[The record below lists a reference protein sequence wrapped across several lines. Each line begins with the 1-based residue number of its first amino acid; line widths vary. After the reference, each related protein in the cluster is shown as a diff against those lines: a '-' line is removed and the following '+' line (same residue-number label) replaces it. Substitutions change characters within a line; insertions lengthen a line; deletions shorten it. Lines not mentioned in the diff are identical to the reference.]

1 MQELAVEKIGSGSP
15 LVLLHGTNST
25 VHETWGPCLAEL
37 DTEMML
43 VSTSRRGLTRLGTD
57 LGSSKGSV
65 GSGREVL
72 VALIGRG
79 VVTS

>member
-1 MQELAVEKIGSGSP
+1 MWTYLDSG
-15 LVLLHGTNST
+15 G
-25 VHETWGPCLAEL
+25 
-37 DTEMML
+37 
-43 VSTSRRGLTRLGTD
+43 LGTKLLARRLETD
-57 LGSSKGSV
+57 FGSSKGFV